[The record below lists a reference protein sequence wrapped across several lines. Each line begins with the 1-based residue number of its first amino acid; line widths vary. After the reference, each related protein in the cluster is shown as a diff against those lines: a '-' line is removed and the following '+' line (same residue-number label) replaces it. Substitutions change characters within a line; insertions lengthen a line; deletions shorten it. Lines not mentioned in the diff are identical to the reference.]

1 MSKYVIDNLHSEIEF
16 KVKHLMI
23 STVTGRF
30 TNFTAELDSEKED
43 FTDAQITFEADVNS
57 ISTSVVDRDNHLK
70 SPDFFDAENHPKLSF
85 KSTSVTL
92 ENNTYKI
99 TGLLTVRGIEK
110 EVILTSEY
118 NGTDTDLYGNKKH
131 GFELTGTIKRSE
143 FGLTF
148 NATTDKGGLLV
159 SDDVK
164 LIASVQF
171 IEVVMA

>member
-30 TNFTAELDSEKED
+30 TNFTAELTSDKED

-57 ISTSVVDRDNHLK
+57 ITTSVVDRDNHLK
-70 SPDFFDAENHPKLSF
+70 SPDFFDVEKYPKLTF
-85 KSTSVTL
+85 NSTNVSLKEKGYEV
-92 ENNTYKI
+92 
-99 TGLLTVRGIEK
+99 TGLLSIHGVEK
-110 EVILTSEY
+110 EVTLCGEY
-118 NGTDTDLYGNKKH
+118 NGNDTDLYGNKKH
-131 GFELTGTIKRSE
+131 GFELSGTIKRSE

>member
-1 MSKYVIDNLHSEIEF
+1 MSKFVIDNLHSEIEF

-30 TNFTAELDSEKED
+30 TDFTAEITAEKED
-43 FTDAQITFEADVNS
+43 FTDAQISFEADVNS
-57 ISTSVVDRDNHLK
+57 ITTSVVDRDNHLK
-70 SPDFFDAENHPKLSF
+70 SPDFFDADSYPKLSF
-85 KSTSVTL
+85 KSTNVVL
-92 ENNTYKI
+92 EDSTYHV
-99 TGLLTVRGIEK
+99 TGLLKIHGVEK
-110 EVILTSEY
+110 EVTLVGEY
-118 NGTDTDLYGNKKH
+118 NGNDTDLYGNKKH